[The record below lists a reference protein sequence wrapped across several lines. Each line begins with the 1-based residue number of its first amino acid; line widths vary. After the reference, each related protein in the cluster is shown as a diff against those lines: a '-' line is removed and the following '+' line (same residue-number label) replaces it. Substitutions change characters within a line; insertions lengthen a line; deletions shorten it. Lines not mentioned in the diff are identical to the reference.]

1 MSKKC
6 HFVLLNSDKVERPYC
21 PWQENSIQVIVCE
34 GRKNIGTFFFPWV
47 AEESRGHLQCLD
59 SGTLSSLSKPEF
71 PMKSGNQGF
80 PWQAW
85 VENLSQRWDSRFL
98 DSSTSWDAVGR
109 LCMSSSVPLL
119 GPQPLPKSLIL
130 SCHLIIPSR
139 ILDC

>member
-1 MSKKC
+1 MRDLIVPDRRILSRSLCVRIEKTLAPSSSLELEKNPGGICSAWTVAPC
-6 HFVLLNSDKVERPYC
+6 HHCPSLNF
-21 PWQENSIQVIVCE
+21 PWNQVILC
-34 GRKNIGTFFFPWV
+34 
-47 AEESRGHLQCLD
+47 
-59 SGTLSSLSKPEF
+59 
-71 PMKSGNQGF
+71 F

-85 VENLSQRWDSRFL
+85 VENLSQRWECRFL

-109 LCMSSSVPLL
+109 LCTSSSVPLL